1 MSEYEQAIF
10 ISYAWGKKDDD
21 HEAIVNQLDNLLQ
34 KRRIKIIRDKRD
46 LGYKG
51 SISQFMERIGQGNCV
66 IVVISDKYLRSQNCM
81 FELVEIADGK
91 QFHDRIFPIVL
102 ADADIYDPVKRLGYV
117 KHWEAKRAELAAAI
131 KDVDP
136 ANLQGIREDMDLY
149 DRIRDKISG
158 LTSILKDM
166 NTFTSEMHLDADFS
180 QIYDAIVARMEE
192 AKSASSS
199 TRTSEVRENVRAQH
213 TESSEKPRTISVTTS
228 PSDELG
234 TIHLRKLKD
243 LETHQSSLRNYVEG
257 YLLLSERWDQCG
269 TAKSILLEN
278 GINKIKA
285 KDPLDLRDLG
295 AIRSSLSSASMNK
308 VLPSELQSDDL
319 QLNADRFGQEMH
331 SAQQE
336 VEKLVKMFKTSSPA
350 KMEKMD
356 LALHEALFHLD
367 NSISTIRHLIEICGT
382 NVRTEIGHIE
392 GLISEIV
399 HSQKVQE
406 LPTAAE
412 YSATIDRDRTSV
424 GDRNRASQG
433 AGVIGRSSFQQMES
447 NAT

>member
-1 MSEYEQAIF
+1 MSDYEQAVF

-21 HEAIVNQLDNLLQ
+21 HEAIVNQLDNSFQ
-34 KRRIKIIRDKRD
+34 KRRIKMIRDKRD

-91 QFHDRIFPIVL
+91 QFYDRIFPIVL

-136 ANLQGIREDMDLY
+136 ANLQGIREEMDLY

-166 NTFTSEMHLDADFS
+166 NALTPEMHRDADFT
-180 QIYDAIVARMEE
+180 QIYDAIEE
-192 AKSASSS
+192 KMKAAKSASSS

-213 TESSEKPRTISVTTS
+213 TENSEQSRTISVAAS
-228 PSDELG
+228 VSDELG
-234 TIHLRKLKD
+234 TIHLRKLRD
-243 LETHQSSLRNYVEG
+243 LETHQSSLRTYVEG

-269 TAKSILLEN
+269 TAKSILLEK

-295 AIRSSLSSASMNK
+295 EIRSSLSSASMSK
-308 VLPSELQSDDL
+308 VLSAELLSDDL
-319 QLNADRFGQEMH
+319 QINADRFAQEMH

-336 VEKLVKMFKTSSPA
+336 VEKLVKIFKTASPT
-350 KMEKMD
+350 KMEKME
-356 LALHEALFHLD
+356 LSLHEALFHLD
-367 NSISTIRHLIEICGT
+367 NSISAIKHLIEVCGT

-392 GLISEIV
+392 GLINEIV
-399 HSQKVQE
+399 HSQQSQK
-406 LPTAAE
+406 LPSAAE
-412 YSATIDRDRTSV
+412 YSATINRDRTSI
-424 GDRNRASQG
+424 GERNRTVQG
-433 AGVIGRSSFQQMES
+433 AGAVGRSSVQQMES

>member
-1 MSEYEQAIF
+1 
-10 ISYAWGKKDDD
+10 
-21 HEAIVNQLDNLLQ
+21 
-34 KRRIKIIRDKRD
+34 
-46 LGYKG
+46 
-51 SISQFMERIGQGNCV
+51 
-66 IVVISDKYLRSQNCM
+66 
-81 FELVEIADGK
+81 
-91 QFHDRIFPIVL
+91 
-102 ADADIYDPVKRLGYV
+102 
-117 KHWEAKRAELAAAI
+117 
-131 KDVDP
+131 
-136 ANLQGIREDMDLY
+136 
-149 DRIRDKISG
+149 
-158 LTSILKDM
+158 
-166 NTFTSEMHLDADFS
+166 MHRDADFT
-180 QIYDAIVARMEE
+180 QIYDAIVERMEE

-199 TRTSEVRENVRAQH
+199 TRTSEVRENLRAQN
-213 TESSEKPRTISVTTS
+213 TESSEKPRTLSVTAS

-257 YLLLSERWDQCG
+257 YLLLSERWDECS

-285 KDPLDLRDLG
+285 RDPLDLRDLG

-308 VLPSELQSDDL
+308 VLPSGLLSDDL
-319 QLNADRFGQEMH
+319 QISADRFGQEMQ
-331 SAQQE
+331 SAKQE
-336 VEKLVKMFKTSSPA
+336 VEKLVKLFKTASPT

-399 HSQKVQE
+399 HSQKAQQ

-412 YSATIDRDRTSV
+412 YSATTDRDRTSSS
-424 GDRNRASQG
+424 DRNRTLQG
-433 AGVIGRSSFQQMES
+433 AGVIGRSSFQQMER